1 MKESTSI
8 TGMGPRKNDTSD
20 RMIDLGDRIMRRES
34 QLELFLDS
42 SSGIY
47 RLNLV
52 FAVLS
57 LKFSILLGSL
67 KMIFII
73 LKNSRA

>member
-1 MKESTSI
+1 
-8 TGMGPRKNDTSD
+8 MGPRKNDTSD